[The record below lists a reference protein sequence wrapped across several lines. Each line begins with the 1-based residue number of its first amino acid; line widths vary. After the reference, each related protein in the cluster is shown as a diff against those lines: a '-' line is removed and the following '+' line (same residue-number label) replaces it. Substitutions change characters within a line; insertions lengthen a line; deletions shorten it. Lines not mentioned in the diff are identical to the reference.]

1 MTTILFFFWDGFG
14 GEGGATLVGAWSDLE
29 HIYADRQTAA
39 IYADRGTQSLFADRQ
54 TAITKADRTTQRV
67 EADR

>member
-14 GEGGATLVGAWSDLE
+14 GDVTLVGHWSDIQHL
-29 HIYADRQTAA
+29 YADRQTAA
-39 IYADRGTQSLFADRQ
+39 ISADRGTQSLFADRQ